1 MTTVPR
7 DRTSLAALTLV
18 AAAGA
23 AWAGLAAWEPPMG
36 LVGFLLGW
44 ALMMTAMMLPSI
56 VPLALLYRGSREL
69 LAVGYLAVWT
79 ATGIVPYVAMEQGFE
94 PAVPFV
100 LALAGLYEL
109 SPLKAACLRR
119 CQDPATFLMQHY
131 RSGPLRLGVEHG
143 LWCIGCCIGL
153 MVVLVLAA
161 SMGLGWAAVI
171 AGIVTAQKVLR
182 LGERVAWATGVGLL
196 AAAVVTA
203 IG

>member
-69 LAVGYLAVWT
+69 LAVGYLTVWT
-79 ATGIVPYVAMEQGFE
+79 SIGIVPYVAMEGGFE
-94 PAVPFV
+94 PAVPLV
-100 LALAGLYEL
+100 LALAGVYEL
-109 SPLKAACLRR
+109 SPLKTACLRR

-143 LWCIGCCIGL
+143 LWCIGCCVGL

-161 SMGLGWAAVI
+161 SMSLGWAAVI
-171 AGIVTAQKVLR
+171 AGIVTVQKVLH
-182 LGERVAWATGVGLL
+182 LGERVALGTGVGLL
-196 AAAVVTA
+196 AAALVTA